1 MTETKP
7 KRRWFRFSTRDLLWL
22 TVVVGLVTG
31 WWFDRKRAVESGEQ
45 ITANQTSLIVSREID
60 FLKEENK
67 DLTEAMLAIARSSP
81 DHSPQLQNKVLVV
94 RQRSI
99 ARIRDLEK
107 QLEAI
112 LKAAQVVPTPDVYVL
127 PD

>member
-1 MTETKP
+1 MTETEP
-7 KRRWFRFSTRDLLWL
+7 NRRWLSFSTRDLLWL
-22 TVVVGLVTG
+22 TVVVALLTG
-31 WWFDRKRAVESGEQ
+31 WWFDHKRAVQYGEQ
-45 ITANQTSLIVSREID
+45 INVNQTSLIVSREID
-60 FLKEENK
+60 FLKEDNRE
-67 DLTEAMLAIARSSP
+67 LTEAMLAIAKSSP
-81 DHSPQLQNKVLVV
+81 DHSPELQRKILVV

-112 LKAAQVVPTPDVYVL
+112 LKAAGVVPTPDVNVL

>member
-1 MTETKP
+1 M
-7 KRRWFRFSTRDLLWL
+7 RLRFTIRDLLWL
-22 TVVVGLVTG
+22 TVVVALLTG

-60 FLKEENK
+60 FLKAQIK
-67 DLTEAMLAIARSSP
+67 DLNEAMLAIARSTP

-94 RQRSI
+94 RQQCS
-99 ARIRDLEK
+99 ARIRGLEK

-112 LKAAQVVPTPDVYVL
+112 LKSAHVVPTPDVNVI
-127 PD
+127 P